1 MIFFWTEHI
10 NRNLMTQCN
19 GGKQLCAL
27 KRFFSQVHGQEK
39 SFHCSQCDKSFKE
52 LRTLRLHLKIHNSE
66 YPEHCEVC
74 KKGFRTKW
82 QVGSS
87 RIYEQGNS
95 GGTLGQSN
103 LCQFSID
110 FGFHIAKYNSSFCK
124 NKRGQV
130 LILAFLVLHPLN
142 KV

>member
-1 MIFFWTEHI
+1 MQW
-10 NRNLMTQCN
+10 R
-19 GGKQLCAL
+19 KKLCAL
-27 KRFFSQVHGQEK
+27 KRSSSQVHGQEK

-82 QVGSS
+82 QVGSP
-87 RIYEQGNS
+87 RINEQGKS
-95 GGTLGQSN
+95 GGTLGQSK
-103 LCQFSID
+103 LRQFSID
-110 FGFHIAKYNSSFCK
+110 LGFHILKYNSSFCK
-124 NKRGQV
+124 NKLGQV
-130 LILAFLVLHPLN
+130 LILASLALHPHS

>member
-1 MIFFWTEHI
+1 MQW
-10 NRNLMTQCN
+10 R
-19 GGKQLCAL
+19 KKLCAL
-27 KRFFSQVHGQEK
+27 KRSSSQVHGQEK

-82 QVGSS
+82 QVGSP

-95 GGTLGQSN
+95 GGTLGQSK

-110 FGFHIAKYNSSFCK
+110 LGFHIPKYNSSFCK

-130 LILAFLVLHPLN
+130 LILASLALHPHN

>member
-1 MIFFWTEHI
+1 MIQW
-10 NRNLMTQCN
+10 R
-19 GGKQLCAL
+19 KKLCAL
-27 KRFFSQVHGQEK
+27 KRSSSQVHGQEK

-82 QVGSS
+82 QVGSP
-87 RIYEQGNS
+87 RIYEQGNR
-95 GGTLGQSN
+95 GGTLGQSK

-110 FGFHIAKYNSSFCK
+110 LGFHIAKYNSSYCK

-130 LILAFLVLHPLN
+130 LILASLALHPHN
-142 KV
+142 NV